1 MPILRYFLYVG
12 GALLSLLL
20 ISNAVMPQVPLP
32 STLTS
37 GSDLPPVRIHTE
49 RKLPERVV
57 FDTSSTVSS
66 APIPVIASPKVAQ
79 TAVSTAQPM
88 AAAAPTAAPEI
99 SPKARVREAFA
110 QLPDDEEV
118 SEPRMSEM
126 ALVTVTEPKMISKSL
141 PKRKVAKPRTTGQP
155 LLMVAQQPRYGQPST
170 W

>member
-20 ISNAVMPQVPLP
+20 ISNAVMPQMPLP

-37 GSDLPPVRIHTE
+37 GSDLPVVRIHSD

-66 APIPVIASPKVAQ
+66 APIPVIPSTKVAEA
-79 TAVSTAQPM
+79 AVPTGPQ
-88 AAAAPTAAPEI
+88 AAVAPIAPAEI

-110 QLPDDEEV
+110 QLPE
-118 SEPRMSEM
+118 
-126 ALVTVTEPKMISKSL
+126 TEPKVVSKPP
-141 PKRKVAKPRTTGQP
+141 PKRRIAKPRTTQP
-155 LLMVAQQPRYGQPST
+155 WFRVAQQPHFGLTT

>member
-12 GALLSLLL
+12 GALLSLIL
-20 ISNAVMPQVPLP
+20 ISSAVMPQVPLP

-37 GSDLPPVRIHTE
+37 ASDLPPVRIHTD

-66 APIPVIASPKVAQ
+66 APIPMVASANARPNAPSTPQVTAPVA
-79 TAVSTAQPM
+79 TA
-88 AAAAPTAAPEI
+88 EI

-110 QLPDDEEV
+110 QLPDDADV
-118 SEPRMSEM
+118 SEPKMREM

-141 PKRKVAKPRTTGQP
+141 PKRKVAKPRTTQP
-155 LLMVAQQPRYGQPST
+155 LMMVAQQPRFGQAT

>member
-20 ISNAVMPQVPLP
+20 VSNAVLPQVPLP
-32 STLTS
+32 SNLTS
-37 GSDLPPVRIHTE
+37 GSDLPPVRIHTD

-66 APIPVIASPKVAQ
+66 APIPVIASAKVAQ
-79 TAVSTAQPM
+79 AAVPAAQPM
-88 AAAAPTAAPEI
+88 AAAAPAAAPEI

-110 QLPDDEEV
+110 QLPEDEGV
-118 SEPRMSEM
+118 SEPKMSEM

-141 PKRKVAKPRTTGQP
+141 PKRKVVKPRTTQP
-155 LLMVAQQPRYGQPST
+155 MMMVAQQPHFGQPNT

>member
-12 GALLSLLL
+12 GALLSLIL
-20 ISNAVMPQVPLP
+20 ISSAVMPQMPLP

-37 GSDLPPVRIHTE
+37 ASDLPPVRIHSD

-66 APIPVIASPKVAQ
+66 APIPVIASTKAAPTNAL
-79 TAVSTAQPM
+79 STPQV
-88 AAAAPTAAPEI
+88 AAAPVAAPEI

-110 QLPDDEEV
+110 QLPDDEDI
-118 SEPRMSEM
+118 SEPKKMSEM
-126 ALVTVTEPKMISKSL
+126 ALVTVSEPKTISKSL
-141 PKRKVAKPRTTGQP
+141 PKRKVAKPRTTQP
-155 LLMVAQQPRYGQPST
+155 PVMMVAQQPRFGQAT